1 MDIVWNK
8 NVNRF
13 LIRSYNVHGNMYFV
27 LVKNVCIIL
36 DPNCAT
42 EDNMLETPLML
53 AVKYACKAR
62 EGFAVLDLLLKKEVN
77 VNWQNSKGDTALM
90 LATDMQDVDVFK
102 LLINVEQIDIEK
114 SNLKR
119 DTPLI
124 VAASHGN
131 EEIIHILLV
140 RNADIYA
147 KNKVGRNAVHVAC
160 INGNMKMLKII
171 LDNHSVEISR
181 IQREKDL
188 QGRTPLLLAK
198 TASRDASILVEYLIT
213 TNAEMLAA
221 DHHGNNLLHLYNQND
236 DAELSK
242 MIIGRC
248 PQLLK
253 DINHNKETPLHV
265 ATKLGHIDCAKL
277 FMER

>member
-1 MDIVWNK
+1 
-8 NVNRF
+8 
-13 LIRSYNVHGNMYFV
+13 
-27 LVKNVCIIL
+27 
-36 DPNCAT
+36 
-42 EDNMLETPLML
+42 MLETPLIL
-53 AVKYACKAR
+53 AVKYACKAK
-62 EGFAVLDLLLKKEVN
+62 EGFAILDLLLRKEVN
-77 VNWQNSKGDTALM
+77 VNWQNSTGDTALM
-90 LATDMQDVDVFK
+90 LATDMQDLDVFK

-124 VAASHGN
+124 VAASHDN

-147 KNKVGRNAVHVAC
+147 KNKLGRNAVHVAC

-181 IQREKDL
+181 IQREKNL

-198 TASRDASILVEYLIT
+198 TASCNASILVEYLIS
-213 TNAEMLAA
+213 TNADMQVA
-221 DHHGNNLLHLYNQND
+221 DRHGNKLLHLYNQND
-236 DAELSK
+236 DADLSET
-242 MIIGRC
+242 IIGKC
-248 PQLLK
+248 PHLLK
-253 DINHNKETPLHV
+253 DINHNKETPLHI
-265 ATKLGHIDCAKL
+265 ATKLGYKDCAKL